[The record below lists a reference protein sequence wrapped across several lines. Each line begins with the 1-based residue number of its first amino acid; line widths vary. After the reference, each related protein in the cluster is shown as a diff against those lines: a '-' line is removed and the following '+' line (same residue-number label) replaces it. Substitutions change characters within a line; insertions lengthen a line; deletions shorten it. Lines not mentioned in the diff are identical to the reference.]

1 MKQSEILSHFLSKE
15 MITKKIKLL
24 IPKEQEKLYNI
35 ILKDLN
41 DFEIASYEV
50 DASGNCSMRIYAKTK
65 SPKEPIEPP
74 AIKFSPIPTDTRC
87 L

>member
-1 MKQSEILSHFLSKE
+1 

-24 IPKEQEKLYNI
+24 IPKEKEKLYNI

-41 DFEIASYEV
+41 DFEIEFYEV
-50 DASGNCSMRIYAKTK
+50 DANGNCSLTIYAKTKSPK

-74 AIKFSPIPTDTRC
+74 AIKFPPIPTDTRC